1 MKSKKEK
8 VTEGH
13 LSASNDKQKSSRGE
27 KCLAKFTSSNGSVFG
42 SLTLDIRKAG
52 DYSQPLPVVVR
63 IAHEGKKAFLR
74 LGEKYTMEEWIQ
86 LCDYEKTGRRI
97 QLAERNDL
105 KALMEKIK
113 DMTNQLVD
121 EGRFSIKRLQDLYQ
135 GREDGDSSI
144 YKIWEEYRQNKK
156 DEDSV
161 GSARVGRDVM
171 NRFIKDNGD
180 KVAFSDIDHDFVMKW
195 RKKLE
200 DEEKS
205 SSYIG
210 LLMRTFR
217 TIVNIAIDR
226 GLIKGNTKEMFK
238 NTGYNLME
246 SRKGYFVGPAVW
258 KQLYEFWEKGEAKDE
273 NGKELFIPKEKD
285 AIFRDLGLLLFMYLG
300 NGQNLADTL
309 RLEYD
314 DWYFATEGKQMRF
327 HRHKTKGRN
336 KNGSEVIFPVT
347 HEIQEILDRHAN
359 KPKLG
364 QRVFPIMSKFITA
377 EQEMWVVQ
385 RYNKYIRN
393 HMKKVTKLLDI
404 KAPLTP
410 TWARHSFATNLTSTG
425 NVPDRYIQGGMG
437 HSDSGDITSKYIGPY
452 PLKKMLEYNSYLL
465 KVIDDEEENKEENA
479 TEQKDKLLEMLK
491 NMTEEERAAL
501 MEEASK

>member
-226 GLIKGNTKEMFK
+226 GLIKGNTNPLAEL
-238 NTGYNLME
+238 NQCVLNPSYG
-246 SRKGYFVGPAVW
+246 FVVNVIDVLQCGHRTDFANYSG
-258 KQLYEFWEKGEAKDE
+258 KQAAGFFGIVSDD
-273 NGKELFIPKEKD
+273 KELVGE
-285 AIFRDLGLLLFMYLG
+285 L
-300 NGQNLADTL
+300 
-309 RLEYD
+309 
-314 DWYFATEGKQMRF
+314 
-327 HRHKTKGRN
+327 
-336 KNGSEVIFPVT
+336 
-347 HEIQEILDRHAN
+347 
-359 KPKLG
+359 
-364 QRVFPIMSKFITA
+364 
-377 EQEMWVVQ
+377 
-385 RYNKYIRN
+385 
-393 HMKKVTKLLDI
+393 
-404 KAPLTP
+404 
-410 TWARHSFATNLTSTG
+410 
-425 NVPDRYIQGGMG
+425 
-437 HSDSGDITSKYIGPY
+437 
-452 PLKKMLEYNSYLL
+452 
-465 KVIDDEEENKEENA
+465 
-479 TEQKDKLLEMLK
+479 
-491 NMTEEERAAL
+491 
-501 MEEASK
+501 

>member
-226 GLIKGNTKEMFK
+226 ADVRC
-238 NTGYNLME
+238 
-246 SRKGYFVGPAVW
+246 SRPNKHRP
-258 KQLYEFWEKGEAKDE
+258 
-273 NGKELFIPKEKD
+273 
-285 AIFRDLGLLLFMYLG
+285 RYL
-300 NGQNLADTL
+300 
-309 RLEYD
+309 
-314 DWYFATEGKQMRF
+314 
-327 HRHKTKGRN
+327 
-336 KNGSEVIFPVT
+336 
-347 HEIQEILDRHAN
+347 
-359 KPKLG
+359 
-364 QRVFPIMSKFITA
+364 
-377 EQEMWVVQ
+377 
-385 RYNKYIRN
+385 
-393 HMKKVTKLLDI
+393 
-404 KAPLTP
+404 
-410 TWARHSFATNLTSTG
+410 
-425 NVPDRYIQGGMG
+425 
-437 HSDSGDITSKYIGPY
+437 
-452 PLKKMLEYNSYLL
+452 
-465 KVIDDEEENKEENA
+465 
-479 TEQKDKLLEMLK
+479 
-491 NMTEEERAAL
+491 
-501 MEEASK
+501 